1 MSSKPITNIPGAY
14 VNTLGTATAI
24 NSSSM
29 NYTYI
34 PETYTTNNNI
44 WFTPASFPTSW
55 YIIPYDSS
63 ENKKKESEEM
73 TNKNGDT
80 FTIQQQPIQ
89 KDYCPNITFNYKN
102 ESLHL
107 GGQKDWVG
115 RLGVLDHAKTL
126 LIEQLDNGGYLT
138 EHAWSSCVRRAE
150 SDLKEASKGI
160 MALASWLSECKV
172 NSDHP
177 DDDYAWFSLR
187 DIKKG
192 A

>member
-14 VNTLGTATAI
+14 VNTLGTAATI

-34 PETYTTNNNI
+34 PATNNI
-44 WFTPASFPTSW
+44 WFTPPVSFPTSW
-55 YIIPYDSS
+55 YIIPYDNEQTA
-63 ENKKKESEEM
+63 ENKKKDIA
-73 TNKNGDT
+73 NKNGDT

-89 KDYCPNITFNYKN
+89 KDYCSNITFNYKN

-115 RLGVLDHAKTL
+115 RLGVLDYAKTL

-172 NSDHP
+172 NSDYP
-177 DDDYAWFSLR
+177 DDDYVWFSLR